1 MTNSGKKPFS
11 RSVLSILDIEAEI
24 QYLTH
29 KIQEDVL
36 IRFKRKGAI
45 VGISGGI
52 DSSVTLALAVKALGP
67 DRVTGIMLPE
77 KESSSDS
84 LILAQ
89 RLADQFGVKT
99 LIEEISG
106 ALEGFKCYQRRDE
119 AIKRLFPEFDADSW
133 KSKIGI
139 HQTGLS
145 SSLPPVFYLTV
156 VKPDGQEEKKMIPV
170 REYLQ
175 IVAASNFKQRSRMCM
190 LYYHAEALHYAVLG
204 TANKHEI
211 EQGFF
216 VKHGDG
222 GVDMLPIGHYYKTQV
237 YQLGE
242 ALNIPKEIMERTPTS
257 DTYSAEQTQE
267 EFFFQL
273 PFKEMDLLWFAF
285 ENGYEPEEVGKVMD
299 KSPEEVS
306 RIFNNFSRKQTTTEY
321 LRMSPLRY

>member
-99 LIEEISG
+99 LIEEI
-106 ALEGFKCYQRRDE
+106 
-119 AIKRLFPEFDADSW
+119 
-133 KSKIGI
+133 
-139 HQTGLS
+139 
-145 SSLPPVFYLTV
+145 
-156 VKPDGQEEKKMIPV
+156 
-170 REYLQ
+170 
-175 IVAASNFKQRSRMCM
+175 
-190 LYYHAEALHYAVLG
+190 
-204 TANKHEI
+204 
-211 EQGFF
+211 
-216 VKHGDG
+216 
-222 GVDMLPIGHYYKTQV
+222 
-237 YQLGE
+237 
-242 ALNIPKEIMERTPTS
+242 
-257 DTYSAEQTQE
+257 
-267 EFFFQL
+267 
-273 PFKEMDLLWFAF
+273 
-285 ENGYEPEEVGKVMD
+285 
-299 KSPEEVS
+299 
-306 RIFNNFSRKQTTTEY
+306 
-321 LRMSPLRY
+321 